1 MLMLHQL
8 QDRFNYIVAYTI
20 FFRSCGGLPMEEYVE
35 AEKIKEKAQTDL
47 EDFFEAVDCEYRRIN
62 IKTLN

>member
-1 MLMLHQL
+1 
-8 QDRFNYIVAYTI
+8 
-20 FFRSCGGLPMEEYVE
+20 MEEYVE